1 MLVFEL
7 VGVGLVSLFFGAM
20 ISGRHP
26 GASR

>member
-7 VGVGLVSLFFGAM
+7 VGMGLVSLFFGAM

-26 GASR
+26 GADR

>member
-7 VGVGLVSLFFGAM
+7 VGMGLLSLFFGAM
-20 ISGRHP
+20 VSGRHP

>member
-7 VGVGLVSLFFGAM
+7 VGIGLVSLFFGAM

-26 GASR
+26 SAGR

>member
-7 VGVGLVSLFFGAM
+7 VGMGLVSLFFGAM

-26 GASR
+26 GAGR

>member
-7 VGVGLVSLFFGAM
+7 VGMALVSLFFGAM
-20 ISGRHP
+20 VSGRHP

>member
-7 VGVGLVSLFFGAM
+7 VGIGLVSLFFGAT

-26 GASR
+26 DAGR